1 MIRLANDD
9 EPVMSSIREHPTRT
23 DGERPRRRW
32 AFLIS
37 PGWIAVIL
45 AVLAFAAACFWIL
58 SPWQFGRNSERS
70 AQNAAIAAA
79 ITASAVPV
87 TDLLSGTGQPPEDV
101 SWRVVTATGQFDPEP
116 QIQVRLR
123 QDGQGQPV
131 SEVIAIFELADG
143 RSLLV
148 DRGYVSFADVQAGV
162 PIAPLPTGQVTI
174 TGRVQAEQIDP
185 SNRPPVV
192 VGDRTEAYAIS
203 ASAFG
208 DLASSEDLLDG
219 YIQLIPGSPGVLT
232 PIDVPQTDDG
242 PFLSY
247 ALQWAAFGVIALIG
261 LCVFIFREAADPRP
275 PDDRTQPGAT
285 DLTNPSEAGGNSD
298 KVNKRRRRSKDGFD
312 RSQLYDA

>member
-1 MIRLANDD
+1 
-9 EPVMSSIREHPTRT
+9 MSSTREQPTRT

-32 AFLIS
+32 AFLVS

-45 AVLAFAAACFWIL
+45 AVLAFSAACFWIL
-58 SPWQFGRNSERS
+58 SPWQFGRNDERS

-79 ITASAVPV
+79 VTAPAVPV
-87 TDLLSGTGQPPEDV
+87 TDLLSSTGQPPEDIA
-101 SWRVVTATGQFDPEP
+101 WRVVTATGHFDPDP

-131 SEVIAIFELADG
+131 SEVIAIFYLDDG

-162 PIAPLPTGQVTI
+162 PIAPLPAGQVTI
-174 TGRVQAEQIDP
+174 TGRVQAEQVDP
-185 SNRPPVV
+185 SNRQPVV

-203 ASAFG
+203 AAAFG
-208 DLASSEDLLDG
+208 SFAQSKNLLDG
-219 YIQLIPGSPGVLT
+219 YIQLKQESPGVLT

-261 LCVFIFREAADPRP
+261 LVVFIYREIADPRP
-275 PDDRTQPGAT
+275 PDDHVEPAEKGFPGDQPVR
-285 DLTNPSEAGGNSD
+285 DNQPNSGQAD
-298 KVNKRRRRSKDGFD
+298 KQRRRSKDGFD

>member
-1 MIRLANDD
+1 
-9 EPVMSSIREHPTRT
+9 MSSIREHPTRT
-23 DGERPRRRW
+23 DGERRRRRW
-32 AFLIS
+32 AFLLS

-58 SPWQFGRNSERS
+58 SPWQFGRNAERA
-70 AQNAAIAAA
+70 AQNGA
-79 ITASAVPV
+79 ITAAVTAPAVPV
-87 TDLLSGTGQPPEDV
+87 ADLMSTTGQPTEDV
-101 SWRVVTATGQFDPEP
+101 AWHVVTATGQFDPDP

-131 SEVIAIFELADG
+131 SEVIAIFDLTDG

-162 PIAPLPTGQVTI
+162 PIAPLPTGPVTI
-174 TGRVQAEQIDP
+174 TGRVQAEQVDP
-185 SNRPPVV
+185 SNRQPVV
-192 VGDRTEAYAIS
+192 VGNRTEAYAIS
-203 ASAFG
+203 AAAFG
-208 DLASSEDLLDG
+208 DLTSTKNMLDG
-219 YIQLIPGSPGVLT
+219 YIQLTPESPGVLT

-261 LCVFIFREAADPRP
+261 LCVFIVREIADPRP
-275 PDDRTQPGAT
+275 PDDHIEPTDDGSSDPGEQRE
-285 DLTNPSEAGGNSD
+285 NSGNVD
-298 KVNKRRRRSKDGFD
+298 KRRRRSKDGFD

>member
-1 MIRLANDD
+1 
-9 EPVMSSIREHPTRT
+9 MSSIREHPTRA
-23 DGERPRRRW
+23 DGQRPRRRW
-32 AFLIS
+32 AFLAS
-37 PGWIAVIL
+37 PSWIAVIL
-45 AVLAFAAACFWIL
+45 AVLAFAAACFWVL

-79 ITASAVPV
+79 ITAPAVPV
-87 TDLLSGTGQPPEDV
+87 TDLLSSSGRPPEDV
-101 SWRVVTATGQFDPEP
+101 SWRIVTATGQFVPEP

-131 SEVIAIFELADG
+131 SEVIAIFELGDG

-174 TGRVQAEQIDP
+174 TGRVQAEQVDP

-192 VGDRTEAYAIS
+192 VGGRTEAYAIS
-203 ASAFG
+203 KAAFG
-208 DLASSEDLLDG
+208 DLASTKDLLDG
-219 YIQLIPGSPGVLT
+219 YIQLTPESPGVLT

-275 PDDRTQPGAT
+275 ADDRTEPGDP
-285 DLTNPSEAGGNSD
+285 DLANPAEVSDNSAMVA
-298 KVNKRRRRSKDGFD
+298 KPRRRSKDGFD